1 MTMLLIRILFLS
13 LCAFIGYY
21 IGSGTEAGG
30 YVGAVIAAACGLL
43 IVISER
49 SFSRVSLRGLSSI
62 VFGLLLGIL
71 MAKLM
76 ADILTLIPMDQSFQ
90 AGARVILTVVFS
102 YLGGVMAIRGKD
114 EFHLIIPYVQFK
126 RSDVRADIVLL
137 DTSAIIDG
145 RVKDIYLTHFLSGRM
160 VVPRFVL
167 AELQKLC
174 DSAEDIKRQRG
185 RRGLDL
191 LKVMQEDPKVDV
203 RVHED
208 ELDSREGVDARLVRL
223 AKIMDARI
231 CTTDY
236 NLAQSAG
243 LQGVQVLN
251 VHELAN
257 VAKANFFTGEEFEVV
272 LIKEGKE
279 QGQAVAYLDDGTMV
293 VVSHGRDMIGKRA
306 TVTVMS
312 VLQTSSG
319 KMIFAEVVRKAP
331 PSA

>member
-1 MTMLLIRILFLS
+1 MLLIRILFLS
-13 LCAFIGYY
+13 LCASMGYY
-21 IGSGTEAGG
+21 IGSGNENAYT
-30 YVGAVIAAACGLL
+30 GAVIGAACGLL
-43 IVISER
+43 VVMGER

-71 MAKLM
+71 MAKLL
-76 ADILTLIPMDQSFQ
+76 ADILTLIPLDSAFQS
-90 AGARVILTVVFS
+90 GARVILTIVFS

-126 RSDVRADIVLL
+126 RTDVRADIILL

-145 RVKDIYLTHFLSGRM
+145 RIKDIYLTRFLSGRL

-167 AELQKLC
+167 NELQRLC
-174 DSAEDIKRQRG
+174 DSSEDIKRQRG

-208 ELDSREGVDARLVRL
+208 ELDAREAVDARLVRL
-223 AKIMDARI
+223 AKIMGARI

-243 LQGVQVLN
+243 LQGVEVLN
-251 VHELAN
+251 IHELAN
-257 VAKANFFTGEEFEVV
+257 IAKANFFTGEEMEVT
-272 LIKEGKE
+272 LIKDGKE
-279 QGQAVAYLDDGTMV
+279 PGQAVAYLDDGTMI
-293 VVSHGRDMIGKRA
+293 VVSHARELIGQRVNL
-306 TVTVMS
+306 TVTS
-312 VLQTSSG
+312 VLQTASG
-319 KMIFAEVVRKAP
+319 KMIFADMIKKKI
-331 PSA
+331 